1 MDASSQTPGPMPP
14 ELPTLTAV
22 SLAVEP
28 SGTRFADPWAAN
40 PDVPFGQRSPF
51 PEPVSVGPQCAKCG
65 ALAGAAEAALRPDPA
80 GRRYPSGA
88 QVLFCTA
95 CYPTATVQEAAAAV
109 LDAAMGGDG
118 SATSTELANAERT
131 AGILFDAESVEA
143 AVSAAVAQAHA
154 EDRVELAELHNELAA
169 IAGDHR
175 RVLAIQRLCEGH
187 RGDDLLMVAA
197 IATAAECGSTALD
210 GLPMTLTWNGCLSV
224 DEGKATIECTSSYGG
239 LAELVVTGA
248 DRHSLA
254 TLLGADVHA
263 VRRECKDKACG
274 TVEDLDASD
283 PALVGWTR
291 VEVAGVEGEPRWY
304 CSAYC
309 VTAGLAQAAEELG
322 QAEVARCV
330 LCGCTEERACPG
342 GCMWVPN
349 AAGIDICTGCATVDE
364 VMAGVAIMAAAEM
377 RTNIDETPGDPSV
390 GGHA

>member
-14 ELPTLTAV
+14 ELPLPL
-22 SLAVEP
+22 SE
-28 SGTRFADPWAAN
+28 
-40 PDVPFGQRSPF
+40 SP
-51 PEPVSVGPQCAKCG
+51 VTS
-65 ALAGAAEAALRPDPA
+65 
-80 GRRYPSGA
+80 
-88 QVLFCTA
+88 
-95 CYPTATVQEAAAAV
+95 AAAAV
-109 LDAAMGGDG
+109 LDAAMGEDG
-118 SATSTELANAERT
+118 SATSTELANAERS

-154 EDRVELAELHNELAA
+154 VDRAELDELHLQL
-169 IAGDHR
+169 AGTAGAHR

-254 TLLGADVHA
+254 TLLGADVPA

-283 PALVGWTR
+283 PALIGWTR

-309 VTAGLAQAAEELG
+309 VTAALAQAAEELG
-322 QAEVARCV
+322 QDDVDRCV
-330 LCGCTEERACPG
+330 RCGCTQERACHG
-342 GCMWVPN
+342 GCMWVPT
-349 AAGIDICTGCATVDE
+349 ATGIPLCSGCASVDE
-364 VMAGVAIMAAAEM
+364 ISAGVGILHAVEM
-377 RTNIDETPGDPSV
+377 RTDTDETPADPGV
-390 GGHA
+390 GGDA